1 MAIKIKAKIKEKPV
15 KEIFIDIDFIRLDS
29 FLKMCDAVQT
39 GGHAKIVIQEGEV
52 RVNGEVCTQ
61 RGKKLREAISEK
73 LHFASLDFQSLDG
86 IIKAIGIDK
95 SRLCTYCW
103 DGQE

>member
-1 MAIKIKAKIKEKPV
+1 MKIKVKVAEKRQVTKKI
-15 KEIFIDIDFIRLDS
+15 DTDFIRLDS

-61 RGKKLREAISEK
+61 RGKKLRAGDNAEFENVIYNVE
-73 LHFASLDFQSLDG
+73 
-86 IIKAIGIDK
+86 
-95 SRLCTYCW
+95 
-103 DGQE
+103 